1 LEWICCFDNGADSSN
16 LPALESSAQESSSS
30 SATTYNPYEHHPYE
44 IYQRIRILEARD
56 YSNFPPQNNQGD
68 YERLVR
74 ENLSRARDMGEDF
87 YRTIYDREYFEL
99 RMLERKGLLQDRL
112 TNLMFNEKNID
123 RILELSPYSDVRKE
137 AYHFIQD
144 RFPPVFLN
152 SLEYPLRLEQRY
164 LMDEN
169 LNSLH
174 SFVTNLEQNHSRS

>member
-1 LEWICCFDNGADSSN
+1 MLFHIGPLDLLVATIGSQPLDFEWICCFDNGAYN

-30 SATTYNPYEHHPYE
+30 SDSFAYNPYE

-56 YSNFPPQNNQGD
+56 YYNLPPQNNQGD

-74 ENLSRARDMGEDF
+74 ENLSRARDIGEDF
-87 YRTIYDREYFEL
+87 YRTIVDREYFEL

-112 TNLMFNEKNID
+112 TNLMFNEPNID
-123 RILELSPYSDVRKE
+123 RILGLSPYSDVRKE

-152 SLEYPLRLEQRY
+152 SLE
-164 LMDEN
+164 
-169 LNSLH
+169 
-174 SFVTNLEQNHSRS
+174 T